1 MHGGATG
8 SGAQP
13 GNRNAFK
20 HRLYA
25 EPERVHVADLLSL
38 IADCERFLYTLS
50 TPNDTL
56 LPRP

>member
-1 MHGGATG
+1 MHGGATA
-8 SGAQP
+8 SGTQP

-25 EPERVHVADLLSL
+25 GPERAHVADLLSL

-50 TPNDTL
+50 TPNGTL